1 MTYCSL
7 EEAWG
12 SDFNSSK
19 YFEKVNQQ
27 PQSQSQLQQ
36 IQPTNT
42 TPPPPNPPE
51 NMRTYPKINNQ
62 ETSDLDKYFPSYNG
76 GNPIKNTIKSNIV
89 PYQVSFPDKAKR
101 NYTFPVEMNDDS
113 DNDSA
118 LDLLEDNTNDIK
130 YIDRQRNIKQT
141 NDYMTSNDYFL
152 YKKYLNLAEKY
163 KQKLKMR
170 YRNFMENDEQQY
182 PKQQIQENFG
192 NMSSS
197 GIYSMKEVFIIIII
211 GIFIILALDI
221 FVKMGERMK
230 K

>member
-12 SDFNSSK
+12 SDFSSSK
-19 YFEKVNQQ
+19 YFEKINQQ
-27 PQSQSQLQQ
+27 PLIQQS
-36 IQPTNT
+36 TV
-42 TPPPPNPPE
+42 PPNPPE

-101 NYTFPVEMNDDS
+101 NYTYPVEVKDDD

-118 LDLLEDNTNDIK
+118 LDLLEDNMNDIK
-130 YIDRQRNIKQT
+130 HIDRQRNIKSSE
-141 NDYMTSNDYFL
+141 NYMTCEDYFL
-152 YKKYLNLAEKY
+152 YKKYINLAEKY
-163 KQKLKMR
+163 KQKLKAR
-170 YRNFMENDEQQY
+170 YRNFMENEEPQLQR
-182 PKQQIQENFG
+182 QNIQENFG
-192 NMSSS
+192 NMSSTGS

>member
-12 SDFNSSK
+12 SDFSSSK
-19 YFEKVNQQ
+19 YFEKINQQ
-27 PQSQSQLQQ
+27 PQQST
-36 IQPTNT
+36 I
-42 TPPPPNPPE
+42 PPNPPE
-51 NMRTYPKINNQ
+51 NIRTYPKINNQ

-76 GNPIKNTIKSNIV
+76 GNPIKNTIKSNII

-101 NYTFPVEMNDDS
+101 NYTYPVEANDDS

-130 YIDRQRNIKQT
+130 YIDRQRNIKSSE
-141 NDYMTSNDYFL
+141 DYMTSEDYFL

-163 KQKLKMR
+163 KQKLKSR
-170 YRNFMENDEQQY
+170 YRNFMDNEESPPQRRN
-182 PKQQIQENFG
+182 IQENFG
-192 NMSSS
+192 NMSSTAS

>member
-19 YFEKVNQQ
+19 YFEKINQQ
-27 PQSQSQLQQ
+27 PQQQPLIQQS
-36 IQPTNT
+36 TV
-42 TPPPPNPPE
+42 PPNPPE
-51 NMRTYPKINNQ
+51 NMRTYPKVNN

-101 NYTFPVEMNDDS
+101 NYTYPVEVNDDD

-118 LDLLEDNTNDIK
+118 LDLLEDNVNDIK
-130 YIDRQRNIKQT
+130 YIDRQRNIKSSE
-141 NDYMTSNDYFL
+141 NYMTSEDYFL

-163 KQKLKMR
+163 KQKLKAR
-170 YRNFMENDEQQY
+170 YRNFMENEEPQLQ
-182 PKQQIQENFG
+182 KRNIQENFG
-192 NMSSS
+192 NMSSTSS

>member
-12 SDFNSSK
+12 SDFSSSK
-19 YFEKVNQQ
+19 YFEKINQQ
-27 PQSQSQLQQ
+27 PQQQPLIQQS
-36 IQPTNT
+36 TV
-42 TPPPPNPPE
+42 PPNPPE
-51 NMRTYPKINNQ
+51 NLRTYPKVNN

-101 NYTFPVEMNDDS
+101 NYTYPVEANDDD

-118 LDLLEDNTNDIK
+118 LDLLEDNMNDIK
-130 YIDRQRNIKQT
+130 HIDRQRNE
-141 NDYMTSNDYFL
+141 DYMTSQDYFL

-163 KQKLKMR
+163 KQKLKAR
-170 YRNFMENDEQQY
+170 YRNFVENEEPQLQRRN
-182 PKQQIQENFG
+182 IQENFG
-192 NMSSS
+192 NMSSTSS

>member
-12 SDFNSSK
+12 SDFSSSK
-19 YFEKVNQQ
+19 YFEKINQQ
-27 PQSQSQLQQ
+27 PQQQPLIQQS
-36 IQPTNT
+36 TV
-42 TPPPPNPPE
+42 PPNPPE
-51 NMRTYPKINNQ
+51 NMRTYPKVNNQ

-89 PYQVSFPDKAKR
+89 RYQVSFPDKAKR
-101 NYTFPVEMNDDS
+101 NYTYPVEVNNDD

-118 LDLLEDNTNDIK
+118 LDLLEDNSNDIK
-130 YIDRQRNIKQT
+130 YIDRQRNIKSSD
-141 NDYMTSNDYFL
+141 DYMTSEDYFL

-163 KQKLKMR
+163 KQKLKAR
-170 YRNFMENDEQQY
+170 YRNFMENEEPQLQRRN
-182 PKQQIQENFG
+182 IQENFG
-192 NMSSS
+192 NMSSTSS

>member
-19 YFEKVNQQ
+19 YFEKINQQ
-27 PQSQSQLQQ
+27 PQQQPLIQQS
-36 IQPTNT
+36 TV
-42 TPPPPNPPE
+42 PPE
-51 NMRTYPKINNQ
+51 NMRTYPKLNN

-101 NYTFPVEMNDDS
+101 NYTYPVEVNDDD

-118 LDLLEDNTNDIK
+118 IDLLEDNTNDIK
-130 YIDRQRNIKQT
+130 YIDRQRNIKSSE
-141 NDYMTSNDYFL
+141 NYMTCEDYFL

-163 KQKLKMR
+163 KQKLKAR
-170 YRNFMENDEQQY
+170 YRNFMENEEPQLQRRN
-182 PKQQIQENFG
+182 IQENFG
-192 NMSSS
+192 NMSSTSS

>member
-12 SDFNSSK
+12 SDFSSSK
-19 YFEKVNQQ
+19 YFEKINQQ
-27 PQSQSQLQQ
+27 PLIQQS
-36 IQPTNT
+36 TV
-42 TPPPPNPPE
+42 PPNPPE
-51 NMRTYPKINNQ
+51 NMRTYPKVNNQ

-101 NYTFPVEMNDDS
+101 NYTYPVEVKDDD

-118 LDLLEDNTNDIK
+118 LDLLEDNMNDIK
-130 YIDRQRNIKQT
+130 HIDRQRNIKSSE
-141 NDYMTSNDYFL
+141 DYMTSEDYFL

-163 KQKLKMR
+163 KQKLKAR
-170 YRNFMENDEQQY
+170 YRNFMENEEPQLQRRN
-182 PKQQIQENFG
+182 IQENFG
-192 NMSSS
+192 NMSSTGS

>member
-12 SDFNSSK
+12 SDFSSSK
-19 YFEKVNQQ
+19 YFEKINQQ
-27 PQSQSQLQQ
+27 PQQQPLNQQS
-36 IQPTNT
+36 TVT
-42 TPPPPNPPE
+42 PNPPE
-51 NMRTYPKINNQ
+51 NMRTYPKVNNQ

-101 NYTFPVEMNDDS
+101 NYTYPVEVNNDD

-118 LDLLEDNTNDIK
+118 LDLLEDNSNDIK
-130 YIDRQRNIKQT
+130 YIDRQRNIKSSD
-141 NDYMTSNDYFL
+141 DYMTSEDYFL

-163 KQKLKMR
+163 KQKLKAR
-170 YRNFMENDEQQY
+170 YRNFMENEEPQLQRRN
-182 PKQQIQENFG
+182 IQENFG
-192 NMSSS
+192 NMSSTGS

>member
-12 SDFNSSK
+12 SDFSSSK
-19 YFEKVNQQ
+19 YFEKINQQ
-27 PQSQSQLQQ
+27 PQQS
-36 IQPTNT
+36 TV
-42 TPPPPNPPE
+42 PPNPPE
-51 NMRTYPKINNQ
+51 NLRTYPKVNN

-101 NYTFPVEMNDDS
+101 NYTYPVEANDDD

-118 LDLLEDNTNDIK
+118 LDLLEDNMNDIK
-130 YIDRQRNIKQT
+130 HIDRQRNE
-141 NDYMTSNDYFL
+141 DYMTSQDYFL

-163 KQKLKMR
+163 KQKLKVR
-170 YRNFMENDEQQY
+170 YRNFVENEEPQLQRRN
-182 PKQQIQENFG
+182 IQENFG
-192 NMSSS
+192 NMSSTSS

>member
-12 SDFNSSK
+12 SDFSSSK
-19 YFEKVNQQ
+19 YFEKINQQ
-27 PQSQSQLQQ
+27 PLIQQS
-36 IQPTNT
+36 TV
-42 TPPPPNPPE
+42 PPNPPE
-51 NMRTYPKINNQ
+51 NLRTYPKVNNQ

-101 NYTFPVEMNDDS
+101 NYTYPVEVKDDD

-118 LDLLEDNTNDIK
+118 LDLLEDNMNDIK
-130 YIDRQRNIKQT
+130 HIDRQRNIKSSE
-141 NDYMTSNDYFL
+141 NYMTCEDYFL
-152 YKKYLNLAEKY
+152 YKKYINLAEKY
-163 KQKLKMR
+163 KQKLKAR
-170 YRNFMENDEQQY
+170 YRNFVENEEPQLQR
-182 PKQQIQENFG
+182 QNIQENFG
-192 NMSSS
+192 NMSSTGS

>member
-12 SDFNSSK
+12 SDFSSSK
-19 YFEKVNQQ
+19 YFEKINQQ
-27 PQSQSQLQQ
+27 PLIQQS
-36 IQPTNT
+36 TV
-42 TPPPPNPPE
+42 PPNPPE
-51 NMRTYPKINNQ
+51 NMRTYPKVNNQ

-101 NYTFPVEMNDDS
+101 NYTYPVEVKDDD

-130 YIDRQRNIKQT
+130 HIDRQRNIKSSD
-141 NDYMTSNDYFL
+141 DYMTSEDYFL

-163 KQKLKMR
+163 KQKLKAR
-170 YRNFMENDEQQY
+170 YRNFMENEEPQLQRRN
-182 PKQQIQENFG
+182 IQENFG
-192 NMSSS
+192 NMSSTGS

>member
-19 YFEKVNQQ
+19 YFEKINQQ
-27 PQSQSQLQQ
+27 PQQQPLIQQS
-36 IQPTNT
+36 TV
-42 TPPPPNPPE
+42 PPE
-51 NMRTYPKINNQ
+51 NMRTYPKVNEN
-62 ETSDLDKYFPSYNG
+62 SDLDKYFPSYNG

-101 NYTFPVEMNDDS
+101 NYTYPVEVNDDD

-130 YIDRQRNIKQT
+130 YIDRQRNIKSSE
-141 NDYMTSNDYFL
+141 NYMTSEDYFL

-163 KQKLKMR
+163 KQKLKDR
-170 YRNFMENDEQQY
+170 YRNFIENEEPQLQRRN
-182 PKQQIQENFG
+182 IQENFG
-192 NMSSS
+192 NMSSTGS

>member
-12 SDFNSSK
+12 SDFSSSK
-19 YFEKVNQQ
+19 YFEKINQQ
-27 PQSQSQLQQ
+27 PLIQQS
-36 IQPTNT
+36 TV
-42 TPPPPNPPE
+42 PPNPPE
-51 NMRTYPKINNQ
+51 NMRTYPKVNNQ

-101 NYTFPVEMNDDS
+101 NYTYPVEVKDDD

-118 LDLLEDNTNDIK
+118 LDLLEDNMNDIK
-130 YIDRQRNIKQT
+130 HIDRQRNIKSSE
-141 NDYMTSNDYFL
+141 NYMTCEDYFL
-152 YKKYLNLAEKY
+152 YKKYINLAEKY
-163 KQKLKMR
+163 KQKLKAR
-170 YRNFMENDEQQY
+170 YRNFVENEEPQLQR
-182 PKQQIQENFG
+182 QNIQENFG
-192 NMSSS
+192 NMSSTGS

>member
-12 SDFNSSK
+12 SDFSSSK
-19 YFEKVNQQ
+19 YFEKINQQ
-27 PQSQSQLQQ
+27 PQQQPLIQQS
-36 IQPTNT
+36 TV
-42 TPPPPNPPE
+42 PPNPPE

-101 NYTFPVEMNDDS
+101 NYTYPVEVNNDD

-118 LDLLEDNTNDIK
+118 LDLLEDNSNDIK
-130 YIDRQRNIKQT
+130 YIDRQRNIKSSD
-141 NDYMTSNDYFL
+141 DYMTSEDYFL

-163 KQKLKMR
+163 KQKLKAR
-170 YRNFMENDEQQY
+170 YRNFMENEEPQLQRRN
-182 PKQQIQENFG
+182 IQENFG
-192 NMSSS
+192 NMSSTGS

>member
-12 SDFNSSK
+12 SDFSSSK
-19 YFEKVNQQ
+19 YFEKINQQ
-27 PQSQSQLQQ
+27 PLIQQ
-36 IQPTNT
+36 T
-42 TPPPPNPPE
+42 TVPPNPPE
-51 NMRTYPKINNQ
+51 NMRTYPKVNNQ

-101 NYTFPVEMNDDS
+101 NYTYPVEVNDDD

-130 YIDRQRNIKQT
+130 HIDRQRNIKSSE
-141 NDYMTSNDYFL
+141 NYMTSEDYFL

-163 KQKLKMR
+163 KQKLKAR
-170 YRNFMENDEQQY
+170 YRNFMENEEPQLQRRN
-182 PKQQIQENFG
+182 IQENFG
-192 NMSSS
+192 NMSSTGS

>member
-27 PQSQSQLQQ
+27 PQSQQQ
-36 IQPTNT
+36 QTQQTNT
-42 TPPPPNPPE
+42 TPPNPPE
-51 NMRTYPKINNQ
+51 NIRTYPKINNQ
-62 ETSDLDKYFPSYNG
+62 ENSDLDKYFPSYNG

-101 NYTFPVEMNDDS
+101 NYTFPVEMNEDS

-130 YIDRQRNIKQT
+130 YIDRQRNIKSSE
-141 NDYMTSNDYFL
+141 NYMTSEDYFL

-163 KQKLKMR
+163 KQKLKTR
-170 YRNFMENDEQQY
+170 YRNFMENEEQPYQ
-182 PKQQIQENFG
+182 KQQIQENFG
-192 NMSSS
+192 NISSSSSS

>member
-12 SDFNSSK
+12 SDFSSSK
-19 YFEKVNQQ
+19 YFEKINQQ
-27 PQSQSQLQQ
+27 PLIQQS
-36 IQPTNT
+36 TV
-42 TPPPPNPPE
+42 PPNPPE
-51 NMRTYPKINNQ
+51 NLRTYPKVNNQ

-101 NYTFPVEMNDDS
+101 NYTYPVEANDDD

-118 LDLLEDNTNDIK
+118 LDLLEDNMNDIK
-130 YIDRQRNIKQT
+130 HIDRQRNE
-141 NDYMTSNDYFL
+141 DYMTSQDYFL

-163 KQKLKMR
+163 KQKLKAR
-170 YRNFMENDEQQY
+170 YRNFVENEEPQLQRRN
-182 PKQQIQENFG
+182 IQENFG
-192 NMSSS
+192 NMSSTGS

>member
-19 YFEKVNQQ
+19 YFEKINQQ
-27 PQSQSQLQQ
+27 PQQQPLIQQS
-36 IQPTNT
+36 TV
-42 TPPPPNPPE
+42 PPNPPE
-51 NMRTYPKINNQ
+51 NMRTYPKVNN

-101 NYTFPVEMNDDS
+101 NYTYPVEVNDDD

-130 YIDRQRNIKQT
+130 YIDRQRNIKSSE
-141 NDYMTSNDYFL
+141 NYMTSEDYFL

-163 KQKLKMR
+163 KQKLKAR
-170 YRNFMENDEQQY
+170 YRNFMENEEPQLQRRN
-182 PKQQIQENFG
+182 IQENFG
-192 NMSSS
+192 NMSSTSS

>member
-19 YFEKVNQQ
+19 YFEKINQQ
-27 PQSQSQLQQ
+27 PQQQPLIQQS
-36 IQPTNT
+36 TV
-42 TPPPPNPPE
+42 PPNPPE
-51 NMRTYPKINNQ
+51 NMRTYPKVNN

-101 NYTFPVEMNDDS
+101 NYTYPVEVNDDD

-118 LDLLEDNTNDIK
+118 LDLLEDNVNDIK
-130 YIDRQRNIKQT
+130 YIDRQRNIKSSE
-141 NDYMTSNDYFL
+141 NYMTSEDYFL

-163 KQKLKMR
+163 KQKLKAR
-170 YRNFMENDEQQY
+170 YRNFMENEEPQLQMRN
-182 PKQQIQENFG
+182 IQENFG
-192 NMSSS
+192 NMSSTSS

>member
-12 SDFNSSK
+12 SDFSSSK
-19 YFEKVNQQ
+19 YFEKINQQ
-27 PQSQSQLQQ
+27 PQQQPLIQQS
-36 IQPTNT
+36 TV
-42 TPPPPNPPE
+42 PPNPPE
-51 NMRTYPKINNQ
+51 NIRTYPKVNNQ

-101 NYTFPVEMNDDS
+101 NYTYPVEVNNDD

-118 LDLLEDNTNDIK
+118 LDLLEDNSNDIK
-130 YIDRQRNIKQT
+130 YIDRQRNIKSSD
-141 NDYMTSNDYFL
+141 DYMTSEDYFL

-163 KQKLKMR
+163 KQKLKAR
-170 YRNFMENDEQQY
+170 YRNFMENEEPQLQRRN
-182 PKQQIQENFG
+182 IQENFG
-192 NMSSS
+192 NMSSTSS

>member
-19 YFEKVNQQ
+19 YFEKINQQ
-27 PQSQSQLQQ
+27 PQQQPLIQQS
-36 IQPTNT
+36 TV
-42 TPPPPNPPE
+42 PPNPPE
-51 NMRTYPKINNQ
+51 NMRTYPKVNN

-101 NYTFPVEMNDDS
+101 NYTYPVEVNDDD

-118 LDLLEDNTNDIK
+118 LDLLEDNVNDIK
-130 YIDRQRNIKQT
+130 YIDRQRNIKSSE
-141 NDYMTSNDYFL
+141 NYMTSEDYFL

-163 KQKLKMR
+163 KQKLKAR
-170 YRNFMENDEQQY
+170 YRNFMENEEPQLQ
-182 PKQQIQENFG
+182 KRNIQENFG
-192 NMSSS
+192 NISSTSS

>member
-19 YFEKVNQQ
+19 YFEKINQQ
-27 PQSQSQLQQ
+27 PQQQPLIQQS
-36 IQPTNT
+36 TV
-42 TPPPPNPPE
+42 PPE
-51 NMRTYPKINNQ
+51 NMRTYPKINN

-101 NYTFPVEMNDDS
+101 NYTYPVEVNDDD

-118 LDLLEDNTNDIK
+118 LDLLEDNVNDIK
-130 YIDRQRNIKQT
+130 YIDRQRNIKSSE
-141 NDYMTSNDYFL
+141 NYMTSEDYFL

-163 KQKLKMR
+163 KQKLKAR
-170 YRNFMENDEQQY
+170 YRNFMENEEPQLQRRN
-182 PKQQIQENFG
+182 IQENFG
-192 NMSSS
+192 NMSSTSS

>member
-1 MTYCSL
+1 
-7 EEAWG
+7 
-12 SDFNSSK
+12 
-19 YFEKVNQQ
+19 
-27 PQSQSQLQQ
+27 
-36 IQPTNT
+36 
-42 TPPPPNPPE
+42 
-51 NMRTYPKINNQ
+51 MRTYPKVNNQ

-101 NYTFPVEMNDDS
+101 NYTYPVEVNNDD

-118 LDLLEDNTNDIK
+118 LDLLEDNSNDIK
-130 YIDRQRNIKQT
+130 YIDRQRNIKSSD
-141 NDYMTSNDYFL
+141 DYMTSEDYFL

-163 KQKLKMR
+163 KQKLKAR
-170 YRNFMENDEQQY
+170 YRNFMENEEPQLQRRN
-182 PKQQIQENFG
+182 IQENFG
-192 NMSSS
+192 NMSSTSS

>member
-12 SDFNSSK
+12 SDFSSSK
-19 YFEKVNQQ
+19 YFEKINQQ
-27 PQSQSQLQQ
+27 PQQQPLIQQS
-36 IQPTNT
+36 TV
-42 TPPPPNPPE
+42 PPNPPE

-101 NYTFPVEMNDDS
+101 NYTYPVEVNDDD

-118 LDLLEDNTNDIK
+118 LDLLEDNMNDIK
-130 YIDRQRNIKQT
+130 HIDRQRNIKSSE
-141 NDYMTSNDYFL
+141 NYMTCEDYFL
-152 YKKYLNLAEKY
+152 YKKYINLAEKY
-163 KQKLKMR
+163 KQKLKAR
-170 YRNFMENDEQQY
+170 YRNFVENEEPQLQR
-182 PKQQIQENFG
+182 QNIQENFG
-192 NMSSS
+192 NMSSTGS

>member
-12 SDFNSSK
+12 SDFSSSK
-19 YFEKVNQQ
+19 YFEKINQQ
-27 PQSQSQLQQ
+27 PQQQPLIQQS
-36 IQPTNT
+36 TV
-42 TPPPPNPPE
+42 PPNPPE
-51 NMRTYPKINNQ
+51 NMRTYPKVNNQ

-101 NYTFPVEMNDDS
+101 NYTYPVEVNNDD

-118 LDLLEDNTNDIK
+118 LDLLEDNSNDIK
-130 YIDRQRNIKQT
+130 YIDRQRNIKSSD
-141 NDYMTSNDYFL
+141 DYMTSEDYFL

-163 KQKLKMR
+163 KQKLKAR
-170 YRNFMENDEQQY
+170 YRNFMENEEPQLQRRN
-182 PKQQIQENFG
+182 IQENFG
-192 NMSSS
+192 NMSSTGS

>member
-12 SDFNSSK
+12 SDFSSSK
-19 YFEKVNQQ
+19 YFEKINQQ
-27 PQSQSQLQQ
+27 PQQQPLIQQS
-36 IQPTNT
+36 TV
-42 TPPPPNPPE
+42 PPNPPE
-51 NMRTYPKINNQ
+51 NMRTYPKVNNQ

-101 NYTFPVEMNDDS
+101 NYTYPVEVNNDD

-118 LDLLEDNTNDIK
+118 LDLLEDNSNDIK
-130 YIDRQRNIKQT
+130 YIDRQRNIKSSD
-141 NDYMTSNDYFL
+141 DYMTSEDYFL

-163 KQKLKMR
+163 KQKLKAR
-170 YRNFMENDEQQY
+170 YRNFMENEEPQLQRRN
-182 PKQQIQENFG
+182 IQENFG
-192 NMSSS
+192 NMSSTSS

>member
-27 PQSQSQLQQ
+27 SQQQ
-36 IQPTNT
+36 TNT
-42 TPPPPNPPE
+42 TPPNPPE
-51 NMRTYPKINNQ
+51 NMRTYPKITNQENN
-62 ETSDLDKYFPSYNG
+62 ETSDLDKYFPSYSG

-101 NYTFPVEMNDDS
+101 NYTFPVEMNEDS

-192 NMSSS
+192 NISSSS

>member
-19 YFEKVNQQ
+19 YFEKINQQ
-27 PQSQSQLQQ
+27 PQQQQQPLIQQS
-36 IQPTNT
+36 TV
-42 TPPPPNPPE
+42 PPNPPE
-51 NMRTYPKINNQ
+51 NMRTYPKVNN

-101 NYTFPVEMNDDS
+101 NYTYPVEVNDDD

-130 YIDRQRNIKQT
+130 YIDRQRNIKSSE
-141 NDYMTSNDYFL
+141 NYMTSEDYFL

-163 KQKLKMR
+163 KQKLKAR
-170 YRNFMENDEQQY
+170 YRNFMENEEPQLQRRN
-182 PKQQIQENFG
+182 IQENFG
-192 NMSSS
+192 NMSSTGS

>member
-12 SDFNSSK
+12 SDFSSSK

-27 PQSQSQLQQ
+27 PQPLTQQSTV
-36 IQPTNT
+36 QPV
-42 TPPPPNPPE
+42 PPNPPE

-192 NMSSS
+192 NISSSTS

>member
-27 PQSQSQLQQ
+27 PPQQSPQQQS
-36 IQPTNT
+36 INT
-42 TPPPPNPPE
+42 TPPNPPE

-62 ETSDLDKYFPSYNG
+62 ENSDLDKYFPSYNG

-89 PYQVSFPDKAKR
+89 PYQVSFPDNAKR
-101 NYTFPVEMNDDS
+101 NYTFPVETNDDS

-130 YIDRQRNIKQT
+130 YIDRQRNIKQSS
-141 NDYMTSNDYFL
+141 DYMTSNDYFL

-163 KQKLKMR
+163 KQKLKSR
-170 YRNFMENDEQQY
+170 YRNFMENDEQRY

-192 NMSSS
+192 NMASSS

>member
-12 SDFNSSK
+12 SDFSSSK
-19 YFEKVNQQ
+19 YFEKINQQ
-27 PQSQSQLQQ
+27 PLIQQS
-36 IQPTNT
+36 TV
-42 TPPPPNPPE
+42 PPNPPE
-51 NMRTYPKINNQ
+51 NMRTYPKVNN

-101 NYTFPVEMNDDS
+101 NYTYPIEVKDDD

-118 LDLLEDNTNDIK
+118 LDLLEDNMNDIK
-130 YIDRQRNIKQT
+130 HIDQQRNIKPSE
-141 NDYMTSNDYFL
+141 NYMTSQDYFL

-163 KQKLKMR
+163 KQKLKAR
-170 YRNFMENDEQQY
+170 YRNFVENEEPQLQR
-182 PKQQIQENFG
+182 QNIQENFG
-192 NMSSS
+192 NMSSTGS

>member
-12 SDFNSSK
+12 SDFSPSK
-19 YFEKVNQQ
+19 YFEKINQQ
-27 PQSQSQLQQ
+27 PKQSTIPQ
-36 IQPTNT
+36 
-42 TPPPPNPPE
+42 NPPE
-51 NMRTYPKINNQ
+51 NIRTYPKINNQ
-62 ETSDLDKYFPSYNG
+62 ENSDLDKYFPSYNG

-101 NYTFPVEMNDDS
+101 NYTYPVEANDDS

-130 YIDRQRNIKQT
+130 HIDHQRNINSSQ
-141 NDYMTSNDYFL
+141 DYMTSEDYFL

-163 KQKLKMR
+163 KQKLKAR
-170 YRNFMENDEQQY
+170 YRNFMENEEPQLQRRN
-182 PKQQIQENFG
+182 IQENFG
-192 NMSSS
+192 NMSSTGS

>member
-19 YFEKVNQQ
+19 YFEKINQQ
-27 PQSQSQLQQ
+27 PQQQPLIQQS
-36 IQPTNT
+36 TV
-42 TPPPPNPPE
+42 PPE
-51 NMRTYPKINNQ
+51 NMRTYPKVNN

-101 NYTFPVEMNDDS
+101 NYTYPVEVNDDD

-118 LDLLEDNTNDIK
+118 LDLLEDNSNDIK
-130 YIDRQRNIKQT
+130 YIDRQRNIKSSE
-141 NDYMTSNDYFL
+141 NYMTSEDYFL

-163 KQKLKMR
+163 KQKLKAR
-170 YRNFMENDEQQY
+170 YRNFMENEEPQLQ
-182 PKQQIQENFG
+182 KRNIQENFG
-192 NMSSS
+192 NMSSTSS

>member
-12 SDFNSSK
+12 SDFSSSK
-19 YFEKVNQQ
+19 YFEKINQQ
-27 PQSQSQLQQ
+27 PQQS
-36 IQPTNT
+36 TV
-42 TPPPPNPPE
+42 PPNPPE
-51 NMRTYPKINNQ
+51 NLRTYPKVNN

-101 NYTFPVEMNDDS
+101 NYTYPVEANNDD

-118 LDLLEDNTNDIK
+118 LDLLEDNMNDIK
-130 YIDRQRNIKQT
+130 HIDRQRSE
-141 NDYMTSNDYFL
+141 DYMTSQDYFL

-163 KQKLKMR
+163 KQKLKAR
-170 YRNFMENDEQQY
+170 YRNFVENEEPQLQRRN
-182 PKQQIQENFG
+182 IQENFG
-192 NMSSS
+192 NMSSTGS

>member
-12 SDFNSSK
+12 SDFSSSK
-19 YFEKVNQQ
+19 YFEKINQQ
-27 PQSQSQLQQ
+27 PQQQPLIQQS
-36 IQPTNT
+36 TV
-42 TPPPPNPPE
+42 PPNPPE
-51 NMRTYPKINNQ
+51 NMRTYPKVNNQ

-101 NYTFPVEMNDDS
+101 NYTYPVEANDDD

-130 YIDRQRNIKQT
+130 YIDRQRNIKSSE
-141 NDYMTSNDYFL
+141 NYITSEDYFL

-163 KQKLKMR
+163 KQKLKSR
-170 YRNFMENDEQQY
+170 YRNFMENEEPQLQRRN
-182 PKQQIQENFG
+182 IQENFG
-192 NMSSS
+192 NMSSTGS

>member
-12 SDFNSSK
+12 SDFSSSK
-19 YFEKVNQQ
+19 YFEKINQQ
-27 PQSQSQLQQ
+27 PQQQPLIQQS
-36 IQPTNT
+36 TV
-42 TPPPPNPPE
+42 PPE
-51 NMRTYPKINNQ
+51 NMRTYPKVNEN
-62 ETSDLDKYFPSYNG
+62 SDLDKYFPSYNG

-101 NYTFPVEMNDDS
+101 NYTYPVEVNDDD

-130 YIDRQRNIKQT
+130 YIDRQRNIKLSE
-141 NDYMTSNDYFL
+141 NYMTSEDYFL

-163 KQKLKMR
+163 KQKLKER
-170 YRNFMENDEQQY
+170 YRNFIENEEPQLQRRN
-182 PKQQIQENFG
+182 IQENFG
-192 NMSSS
+192 NMSSTSS

>member
-19 YFEKVNQQ
+19 YFEKINQQ
-27 PQSQSQLQQ
+27 PQQQPLIQQS
-36 IQPTNT
+36 TV
-42 TPPPPNPPE
+42 PPE
-51 NMRTYPKINNQ
+51 NMRTYPKINN

-101 NYTFPVEMNDDS
+101 NYTYPVEVNDDD

-118 LDLLEDNTNDIK
+118 LDLLEDNVNDIK
-130 YIDRQRNIKQT
+130 YIDRQRNIKSSE
-141 NDYMTSNDYFL
+141 NYMTSEDYFL

-163 KQKLKMR
+163 KQKLKAR
-170 YRNFMENDEQQY
+170 YRNFMENEEPQLQ
-182 PKQQIQENFG
+182 KRNIQENFG
-192 NMSSS
+192 NMSSTSS

>member
-12 SDFNSSK
+12 SDFSSSK
-19 YFEKVNQQ
+19 YFENINQQ
-27 PQSQSQLQQ
+27 PQQQST
-36 IQPTNT
+36 I
-42 TPPPPNPPE
+42 PPNPPE
-51 NMRTYPKINNQ
+51 NIRTYPKINNQ

-76 GNPIKNTIKSNIV
+76 GNPIKNTIKSNII

-101 NYTFPVEMNDDS
+101 NYTYPVEANDDS

-130 YIDRQRNIKQT
+130 YIDRQRNIKSSE
-141 NDYMTSNDYFL
+141 DYLTSEDYFL

-163 KQKLKMR
+163 KQKLKSR
-170 YRNFMENDEQQY
+170 YRNFMDNEESQVPRRNI
-182 PKQQIQENFG
+182 KENFG
-192 NMSSS
+192 NISSTDS

>member
-12 SDFNSSK
+12 SDFSSSK

-27 PQSQSQLQQ
+27 PQPLTQQSTV
-36 IQPTNT
+36 QPV
-42 TPPPPNPPE
+42 PPNPPE

-62 ETSDLDKYFPSYNG
+62 ETSDLDKFFPSYNG
-76 GNPIKNTIKSNIV
+76 GNPMKNTIKSNIV

-101 NYTFPVEMNDDS
+101 NYTFPVEMNEDS

-130 YIDRQRNIKQT
+130 HIDRQRNIKSSE
-141 NDYMTSNDYFL
+141 DYMTSEDYFL

-163 KQKLKMR
+163 KQKLKAR
-170 YRNFMENDEQQY
+170 YRNFIDNEEQQY
-182 PKQQIQENFG
+182 QRRNIQENFG
-192 NMSSS
+192 NISSSTS